1 MAYTVKKMSFEE
13 AKKQIQ
19 DYEYALIYGI
29 SEICLTKT
37 ESLLEINWDECTE
50 ARFFGETGELHFF
63 EVDGFMRVSEVK
75 DAGTNEDEIIKT
87 YELVNKFKTQGK
99 KISVKEYLDY
109 DADGQAEVVLTRLL
123 SVE

>member
-37 ESLLEINWDECTE
+37 ESLLEINW
-50 ARFFGETGELHFF
+50 
-63 EVDGFMRVSEVK
+63 
-75 DAGTNEDEIIKT
+75 
-87 YELVNKFKTQGK
+87 
-99 KISVKEYLDY
+99 
-109 DADGQAEVVLTRLL
+109 L
-123 SVE
+123 SLIHI

>member
-37 ESLLEINWDECTE
+37 ESLLEINWD
-50 ARFFGETGELHFF
+50 
-63 EVDGFMRVSEVK
+63 
-75 DAGTNEDEIIKT
+75 
-87 YELVNKFKTQGK
+87 
-99 KISVKEYLDY
+99 
-109 DADGQAEVVLTRLL
+109 
-123 SVE
+123 

>member
-50 ARFFGETGELHFF
+50 ARFFGKQESYTFLKR
-63 EVDGFMRVSEVK
+63 M
-75 DAGTNEDEIIKT
+75 
-87 YELVNKFKTQGK
+87 
-99 KISVKEYLDY
+99 
-109 DADGQAEVVLTRLL
+109 VL
-123 SVE
+123 

>member
-50 ARFFGETGELHFF
+50 AR
-63 EVDGFMRVSEVK
+63 VSEVK

-87 YELVNKFKTQGK
+87 YELANKFKTQGK

>member
-37 ESLLEINWDECTE
+37 ESLLEINW
-50 ARFFGETGELHFF
+50 
-63 EVDGFMRVSEVK
+63 
-75 DAGTNEDEIIKT
+75 
-87 YELVNKFKTQGK
+87 VNVQKPDFSGK
-99 KISVKEYLDY
+99 QESYTFLKRM
-109 DADGQAEVVLTRLL
+109 VL
-123 SVE
+123 